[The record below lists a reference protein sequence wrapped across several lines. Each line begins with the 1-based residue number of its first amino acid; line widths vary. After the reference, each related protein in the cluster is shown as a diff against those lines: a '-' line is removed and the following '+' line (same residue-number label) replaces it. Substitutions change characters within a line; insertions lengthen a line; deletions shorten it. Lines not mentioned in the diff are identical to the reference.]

1 LAGFVRVAGVLA
13 RDEPLARLGQANDW
27 VRPPVR

>member
-13 RDEPLARLGQANDW
+13 RDGPLARLGEANDW